1 MAEVAATGLCRRDP
15 RAAELQAC
23 PRPGGRGVECYANN
37 TLLPAS
43 RLEERLPKK
52 GLAGTS
58 VVLPLETQSGL
69 TSRKMVSVGTCKVGR
84 QAELLGAAGLGQCP
98 AAELASIPDMWPA
111 ARLGQELGSLLVLN
125 EASPWEGPEGS
136 LMSPG

>member
-1 MAEVAATGLCRRDP
+1 
-15 RAAELQAC
+15 
-23 PRPGGRGVECYANN
+23 
-37 TLLPAS
+37 
-43 RLEERLPKK
+43 
-52 GLAGTS
+52 
-58 VVLPLETQSGL
+58 
-69 TSRKMVSVGTCKVGR
+69 MVSVGTCKVGR

-111 ARLGQELGSLLVLN
+111 ARVGQELGSLLVLN